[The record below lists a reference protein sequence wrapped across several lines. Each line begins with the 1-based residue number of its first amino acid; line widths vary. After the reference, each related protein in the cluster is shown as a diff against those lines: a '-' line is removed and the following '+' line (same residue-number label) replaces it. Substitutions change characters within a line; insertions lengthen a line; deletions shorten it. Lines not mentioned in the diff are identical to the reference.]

1 MRNIPSLRSTQAM
14 TRPMCRDQSKIVR
27 AWLGSALVCALLVAV
42 SIAFVD
48 RPLALLVHPLQGTRM
63 LNGLSHFTQFF
74 IPMAILLL
82 FIPAAVMVVFG
93 YRGPAAEVI
102 FRCGVALIVG
112 TAIKD
117 QLKFLF
123 GRTWPETW
131 LPDNASFVR
140 DGVFGFWPLHGG
152 YAYAAFPSGHTTAG
166 FIVLSFL
173 WRRWPR
179 FRALYALAGAA
190 LIAVLVG
197 GGFHWLSD
205 TIAGAFLG
213 WAIGEVAASLGRTET
228 TQPISVPEPISPDVI

>member
-1 MRNIPSLRSTQAM
+1 MTQPI
-14 TRPMCRDQSKIVR
+14 RQDQSRIIR
-27 AWLGSALVCALLVAV
+27 AWLAAAILCALLAAL

-48 RPLALLVHPLQGTRM
+48 RPLTLLVHSLHGTQVLGR
-63 LNGLSHFTQFF
+63 LSRFNELL
-74 IPMAILLL
+74 IPVGVAL
-82 FIPAAVMVVFG
+82 FIPIAVVVALG
-93 YRGPAAEVI
+93 YRRPVTMFV

-112 TAIKD
+112 TAVKD
-117 QLKFLF
+117 ELKFLF

-131 LPDNASFVR
+131 LRDNPSFVR

-166 FIVLSFL
+166 FIVLSLL
-173 WRRWPR
+173 WQRWPR
-179 FRALYALAGAA
+179 LRVLYALAGVA

-213 WAIGEVAASLGRTET
+213 TAIGGVAASLGRAEATAIT
-228 TQPISVPEPISPDVI
+228 PPPAIDQPAPGTV